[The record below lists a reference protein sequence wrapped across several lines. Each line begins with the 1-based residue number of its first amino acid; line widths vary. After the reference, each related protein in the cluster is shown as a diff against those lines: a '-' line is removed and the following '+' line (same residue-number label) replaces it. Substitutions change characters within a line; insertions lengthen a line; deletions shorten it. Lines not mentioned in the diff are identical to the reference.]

1 MAVSVVVAPDSL
13 DGSPSMKELEV
24 QATPEAVLLLE
35 TFLLKG
41 EKEIVSSM

>member
-1 MAVSVVVAPDSL
+1 MAVTPDSL
-13 DGSPSMKELEV
+13 EGTPSMKELKV

-35 TFLLKG
+35 TVLLKG